1 MRIDDK
7 YNYCILSNNINKT
20 LLDKFAGYPI
30 IDASVKYD
38 ELKQK
43 LEFFNSKTV
52 IFNETLYNLR
62 KFEKRS
68 IFELLKKQ
76 NIKYIN
82 ITSNIEE
89 AIFCDYMIVFDNDN
103 IILEG
108 LRNDILKE
116 EKTLKR
122 IGYGLPFIVDLST
135 QLKAYGVINEEF
147 YDIDSLAGELWN

>member
-1 MRIDDK
+1 MKIDDK

-68 IFELLKKQ
+68 IFK
-76 NIKYIN
+76 
-82 ITSNIEE
+82 
-89 AIFCDYMIVFDNDN
+89 
-103 IILEG
+103 
-108 LRNDILKE
+108 
-116 EKTLKR
+116 
-122 IGYGLPFIVDLST
+122 
-135 QLKAYGVINEEF
+135 
-147 YDIDSLAGELWN
+147 